1 MTHTR
6 TLVREH
12 LARELVRRGAW
23 ADAVFV
29 DPATAIADDEHFPNI
44 CIYTQSERTT
54 DRMGNNAWGQELSLL
69 IEVRAKRPDDMNLP
83 WSDNIA
89 GMPNHPGQTG
99 NTSRVLDDVC
109 QDIEKIIISTFHR
122 RNVKV
127 EGQTLSF
134 EAVSGINTDITRD
147 ASSEHLYV
155 LAQIEFKLNYQ
166 HCIDPLPPESCP
178 LEHIFGMQ
186 VVKPCNTADPLNGMA
201 SMPSGNYMPES
212 LLSDCR

>member
-6 TLVREH
+6 TLIREH

-44 CIYTQSERTT
+44 CIFTQSERTT

-69 IEVRAKRPDDMNLP
+69 IEVRAKRPSDMDVP

-89 GMPNHPGQTG
+89 GTPNHPGQTG
-99 NTSRVLDDVC
+99 NTSRVLDDAC
-109 QDIEKIIISTFHR
+109 EEIEKIIISTFHR
-122 RNVKV
+122 RKVKA

-134 EAVSGINTDITRD
+134 EAVSGISTDITRD
-147 ASSEHLYV
+147 ANSEHLYV
-155 LAQIEFKLNYQ
+155 MAQIEFKLNYQ

-178 LEHIFGMQ
+178 LEHIFGQ
-186 VVKPCNTADPLNGMA
+186 QIVKTCDPADPLNGTA
-201 SMPSGNYMPES
+201 TMPSGNYMPES

>member
-12 LARELVRRGAW
+12 IARELVNRGAW
-23 ADAVFV
+23 DRAVFV
-29 DPATAIADDEHFPNI
+29 DPATAIDDDEHFPNI

-69 IEVRAKRPDDMNLP
+69 IEVRAKRPTDMNMP

-99 NTSRVLDDVC
+99 NTSRVLDDAC
-109 QDIEKIIISTFHR
+109 AAIEQIIIATFHR

-147 ASSEHLYV
+147 AGSKHLYV

-166 HCIDPLPPESCP
+166 RCIDPLPPESCP
-178 LEHIFGMQ
+178 LEHIFGEQ
-186 VVKPCNTADPLNGMA
+186 IIKTCNPADPLNGTA
-201 SMPSGNYMPES
+201 TMPSGNYMPQP
-212 LLSDCR
+212 DVPVC

>member
-12 LARELVRRGAW
+12 IARELVNRGAW
-23 ADAVFV
+23 DKAVFV
-29 DPATAIADDEHFPNI
+29 DPATAIDDDEHFPNI

-69 IEVRAKRPDDMNLP
+69 IEVRAKRPTDLNMP
-83 WSDNIA
+83 WSDNTA
-89 GMPNHPGQTG
+89 GMPNHSGQTG
-99 NTSRVLDDVC
+99 NTSRVLDDAC
-109 QDIEKIIISTFHR
+109 AAIEQIIIATFHR

-147 ASSEHLYV
+147 ASSKHLYV

-166 HCIDPLPPESCP
+166 RCIDPLPPDTCP
-178 LEHIFGMQ
+178 LEHIFGEQMF
-186 VVKPCNTADPLNGMA
+186 KTCNPADPLNGTA
-201 SMPSGNYMPES
+201 AMPSGNYMPQP
-212 LLSDCR
+212 DVPVC